1 MLEVWVRECRHFR
14 GYEEVRTPAVKTA
27 GMHAGE
33 RLLPIEEMEPWAQ
46 SAFKGFKYAA
56 SLPYHRPLHMGM
68 HCSANHLLTCS
79 LSIATGSDH

>member
-1 MLEVWVRECRHFR
+1 MSEVWVLGCRHFR

-27 GMHAGE
+27 GMNAGE

-56 SLPYHRPLHMGM
+56 S
-68 HCSANHLLTCS
+68 SLLTS
-79 LSIATGSDH
+79 VFEYFSQNPSVVMSFHEIS